1 MVTRR
6 DLHTTLKMLQRAGI
20 SAGATVAHGK
30 VRVWLTNPDPQ
41 LPPWLFEGS
50 DREYAAH
57 WLAAYVVYFY
67 PKSDLAKVWSVLR
80 QASATISQAK

>member
-6 DLHTTLKMLQRAGI
+6 DLYTTLKMLQRAGI
-20 SAGATVAHGK
+20 TAGATVAHGK
-30 VRVWLTNPDPQ
+30 VRVWLAQPDPD
-41 LPPWLFEGS
+41 LAPWVYEGS

-67 PKSDLAKVWSVLR
+67 PKSALAKVWSVLR
-80 QASATISQAK
+80 QASAAVGQTK

>member
-6 DLHTTLKMLQRAGI
+6 DLYTTLRMLQRAGI
-20 SAGATVAHGK
+20 SAGATLTRGK
-30 VRVWLTNPDPQ
+30 VRVWLAQPNPD
-41 LPPWLFEGS
+41 LAPWIYEGT

-67 PKSDLAKVWSVLR
+67 PQSDLAKVWRVLR
-80 QASATISQAK
+80 EASAAVGQAK